1 AKRSRILPNVSFAQ
15 IAKERTLIGVIDKG
29 SADGRIPR
37 NQWKW
42 VETALADRC
51 FELLDKDP
59 GPPPVCKAM
68 GWFQGNTKI
77 IACEDE
83 RS

>member
-1 AKRSRILPNVSFAQ
+1 